1 MSCIKDQEESNKEAE
16 EKCMAA
22 IKENLP
28 YLKELARQGSEVI
41 AHVTPDGQ
49 VMILKKVE
57 EEPS

>member
-1 MSCIKDQEESNKEAE
+1 MSCIRDQEESNKELE
-16 EKCMAA
+16 EKCMET